1 MPKKTGNKKGPKEPK
16 ASQEPQEPQEQKEN
30 ITLELYEKEME
41 SSFDEYSGMG
51 SGSGSG
57 LEETTGFA
65 SILEEMEQY
74 KNKYTIKQLEQILEY
89 YGIEKE
95 KGTKMKKLDIVSLIV
110 SYESDPDNWLSTMK
124 RKTMWFYLQE
134 LKEDK
139 FMKRFVIY

>member
-1 MPKKTGNKKGPKEPK
+1 MPKKTGNKKG
-16 ASQEPQEPQEQKEN
+16 SQEQKEN
-30 ITLELYEKEME
+30 ITLELHEKEME
-41 SSFDEYSGMG
+41 SSFDEYSGL
-51 SGSGSG
+51 GSG
-57 LEETTGFA
+57 LEETANFS

-89 YGIEKE
+89 YGIEKL
-95 KGTKMKKLDIVSLIV
+95 KSMKMKKLDIVSLIV